1 MINFLTIYILIGIWI
16 VGTGAMVAKDEF
28 RAELDRWSNK
38 HTTPLTPLERTIT
51 LTIVLTTFVIAWP
64 LVLAIGLTRL

>member
-1 MINFLTIYILIGIWI
+1 MINFLSIYILIGVWI
-16 VGTGAMVAKDEF
+16 VGTGAMVAKNEL

-38 HTTPLTPLERTIT
+38 HTTPLTPLERTIA

-64 LVLAIGLTRL
+64 LVLAIGTTRL